1 MAWKFASMYKMRVT
15 GAAMVGLQQEVRTP
29 WKFTTAC
36 ELSVADAVGYLI
48 TYVAT
53 IATED

>member
-36 ELSVADAVGYLI
+36 ELSVADAVEYLI